1 MFFSSNQIQ
10 CSIKKKDV
18 ELGFLHRKIDLI
30 LSSRI
35 KTTIVGNSLEAV
47 FGAPL
52 INNLDKGK
60 IIIDKLFINYNKNV
74 WSSLKKAM
82 YDAMKAKFSQNE
94 DLKDM
99 LLATK
104 NAKLVHY
111 SRGSPPVVFYN
122 LMKVRNI
129 LKKLNV

>member
-1 MFFSSNQIQ
+1 
-10 CSIKKKDV
+10 
-18 ELGFLHRKIDLI
+18 
-30 LSSRI
+30 
-35 KTTIVGNSLEAV
+35 
-47 FGAPL
+47 
-52 INNLDKGK
+52 
-60 IIIDKLFINYNKNV
+60 
-74 WSSLKKAM
+74 M

-129 LKKLNV
+129 LNKLNV